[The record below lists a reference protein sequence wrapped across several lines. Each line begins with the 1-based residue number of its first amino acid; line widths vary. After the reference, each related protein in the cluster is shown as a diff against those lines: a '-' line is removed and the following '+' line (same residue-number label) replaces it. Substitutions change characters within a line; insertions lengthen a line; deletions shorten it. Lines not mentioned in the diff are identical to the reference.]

1 MPTGRRTALLR
12 QGLRGVCCASLIEE
26 APTALALFDEAQRC
40 LSVSKG
46 WQQRFGLDAAA
57 LVGKVAGVGMATP
70 ACGWVAALPLAARGQ
85 AASGVDRD
93 RSSPHGAGRRVFWK
107 VWPVAAGEGLVAV
120 SLTDGPESGDAA
132 KGAAQ
137 GNDEKIEEITAALGI
152 GVLEHDFATGAT
164 VLSDSF
170 VRLLGLSRDRVPTT
184 DAGWPDLLPARDPEA
199 YEAARARALDP
210 AGDGSFEFEVWLV
223 VDGTERCM
231 RLHARVLFAGEGV
244 DRQPRQ
250 MIGLL
255 VDRTRDRQIEE
266 ALVRAQRLETVG
278 RLAGMVAHDFN
289 NILSVI
295 LGSLELA
302 LPKVEDAGARG
313 LLINAMEATQM
324 GAGFNKRLLTLAG
337 GHGGQA
343 LRFHL
348 DAHLGQ
354 TWEIYR
360 RVLRDDILLEFEPG
374 SDGAHVLADP
384 AEIDAAIL
392 NLVVNA
398 RDAQLDGGRIVIRT
412 RRIGG
417 AEQALPLEGR
427 EARPDLVAI
436 TVADAGPGIPPDVA
450 QRAGEP
456 FFTTKPSGMGSGL
469 GLASVIATARR
480 AGGAFRIGTGP
491 QGTEA
496 VLVLP
501 MSEGADVQILAQDG
515 DMPLGEGEW
524 VLVVEDDPLVRE
536 AAMQRLEALGYLVS
550 EPSNAQAALAHV
562 ASGAPVD
569 LVFSDI
575 ILPGGPTGIELSAM
589 LRRDHPK
596 IAVLLTSGHAS
607 AVYRGKEEGADVQD
621 MLAKPYSMRDL
632 AFAVRRRLALPR

>member
-1 MPTGRRTALLR
+1 M
-12 QGLRGVCCASLIEE
+12 
-26 APTALALFDEAQRC
+26 
-40 LSVSKG
+40 
-46 WQQRFGLDAAA
+46 
-57 LVGKVAGVGMATP
+57 
-70 ACGWVAALPLAARGQ
+70 
-85 AASGVDRD
+85 
-93 RSSPHGAGRRVFWK
+93 
-107 VWPVAAGEGLVAV
+107 
-120 SLTDGPESGDAA
+120 
-132 KGAAQ
+132 
-137 GNDEKIEEITAALGI
+137 
-152 GVLEHDFATGAT
+152 
-164 VLSDSF
+164 
-170 VRLLGLSRDRVPTT
+170 LGLSRDRVPTT
-184 DAGWPDLLPARDPEA
+184 DAGWPDLLPVRDPEA
-199 YEAARARALDP
+199 YAAARARALDL

-231 RLHARVLFAGEGV
+231 RLHARVLFAGAGV

-278 RLAGMVAHDFN
+278 RPAGMVAHDFN